1 MHRRVAIPYGF
12 FVTLA
17 IVATAPAQTS
27 SLSERTRRS
36 AAETPRKTT
45 APPESPRPGI
55 PRTKPHPTITEY
67 SWIAVA
73 PRAPKTFKV
82 HDIITIVIRE
92 QTSFEADAD
101 LKSKKDYQ
109 IESELD
115 AFIKIIGGG
124 VGEAQFRRGKPTID
138 YTFKNDVKYRSDTS
152 RKDRLTARVA
162 ATIVD
167 VKPNGLLVLE
177 AKARITHDEEIT
189 VVRVTGTCRKEDV
202 TPDNTI
208 LSTQLADKTIELQ
221 HEGAVRDGSRRGWLI
236 RLLDAVSPF

>member
-1 MHRRVAIPYGF
+1 MMHERVAIPCLLVMF
-12 FVTLA
+12 A

-36 AAETPRKTT
+36 AAEAPRKTA
-45 APPESPRPGI
+45 APAESPRPGK

-92 QTSFEADAD
+92 QTTFRADAELKSEKSFELD
-101 LKSKKDYQ
+101 
-109 IESELD
+109 SELD
-115 AFIKIIGGG
+115 AFVKFIGGG
-124 VGEAQFRRGKPTID
+124 VGEAQFRRGKPTI
-138 YTFKNDVKYRSDTS
+138 KYEFESEIDHRGDTS

-162 ATIVD
+162 AKIVD

-177 AKARITHDEEIT
+177 AKARITHDEEVT
-189 VVRVTGTCRKEDV
+189 VVTVTGTCRKEDV

-221 HEGAVRDGSRRGWLI
+221 HEGAVRDASRRGWLL
-236 RLLDAVSPF
+236 RLMDALMPF